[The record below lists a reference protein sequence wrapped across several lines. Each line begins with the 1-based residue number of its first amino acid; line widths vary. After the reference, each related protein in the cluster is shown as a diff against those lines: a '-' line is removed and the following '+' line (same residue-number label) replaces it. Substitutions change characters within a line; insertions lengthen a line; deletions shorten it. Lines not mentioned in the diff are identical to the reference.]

1 MAPILAAST
10 TALGAAATVGV
21 AVGYQP
27 GSVFSQRLVAP
38 LIIIAAGG
46 IAWRLA
52 RRARYRTAAVVL
64 GLPLPAHLLLALTLS
79 RDRWIHLT
87 TPFGVSIAP
96 MPAQPL
102 QRCSDILGVIA
113 IGIGG
118 VAAVILARRRPDP
131 GDERGPSRT
140 MPVGLLVLAAVA
152 IGAAMSVDPLRDA
165 ATACRPAAIGVG
177 VDGATVKSPSLDLFA
192 ALRAGARGRY
202 ELIALVM
209 AVTVVVLTRTAS
221 RTAGPRAGAAQ
232 AGTAAALL
240 VPSAVLVWDATW
252 SLRGGRAP
260 AFSLWPCPEGAILE
274 ITNRPLAGLSDSL
287 DVGSLYLTTMMIC
300 LSTVY
305 AVLHVVRA
313 LGGHRRRAESVA

>member
-1 MAPILAAST
+1 M
-10 TALGAAATVGV
+10 V
-21 AVGYQP
+21 AH
-27 GSVFSQRLVAP
+27 
-38 LIIIAAGG
+38 
-46 IAWRLA
+46 LA
-52 RRARYRTAAVVL
+52 RSRCRS
-64 GLPLPAHLLLALTLS
+64 ALS
-79 RDRWIHLT
+79 
-87 TPFGVSIAP
+87 
-96 MPAQPL
+96 
-102 QRCSDILGVIA
+102 
-113 IGIGG
+113 
-118 VAAVILARRRPDP
+118 
-131 GDERGPSRT
+131 GDE
-140 MPVGLLVLAAVA
+140 
-152 IGAAMSVDPLRDA
+152 
-165 ATACRPAAIGVG
+165 ATACHPASLGVG
-177 VDGATVKSPSLDLFA
+177 LDGATVKSPSLDLFA

-221 RTAGPRAGAAQ
+221 RTAGLRAGAAQ

-252 SLRGGRAP
+252 SPRGGRAP